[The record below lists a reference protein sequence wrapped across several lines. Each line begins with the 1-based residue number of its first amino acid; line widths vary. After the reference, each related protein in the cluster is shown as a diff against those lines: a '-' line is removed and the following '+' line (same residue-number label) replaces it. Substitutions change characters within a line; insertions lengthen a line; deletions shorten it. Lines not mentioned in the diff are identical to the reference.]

1 MIDDLAHADDGLGIA
16 NLIGEGEKGEEG
28 KGPKKPGEEED
39 EVNLNLIHF
48 LLMTLQELCFLHTK
62 LTQWTRIV
70 IR

>member
-39 EVNLNLIHF
+39 EVNFILF
-48 LLMTLQELCFLHTK
+48 LPTDGTTFLFSPYKINTMDTVH
-62 LTQWTRIV
+62 IV
-70 IR
+70 IQ